1 MNSSWKVQIFEQK
14 TLWEVYFLSR
24 RVMPR
29 NKFNRNC
36 VRFATVISV
45 AFFVTMMAGGQ
56 DLYSLS
62 DAGRFLRALANAS
75 FLFSLGILG
84 FLIAGFAIFASVTN
98 AKLFI
103 MLASIPYG
111 DGRINRLQFVFF
123 NFLNVFTIYI
133 ALMSVALFTMIFC
146 CQNLHLLFWERMW
159 FICPSALQKW
169 ERFLQ
174 FRFFLYGWW
183 WRWCV
188 SSHLSGVCI
197 KRFLFPLLRKPSAW
211 SKKRR
216 QTDTRLAVQIKAHSL
231 RMLAMGGGPLPPL
244 AWVG

>member
-133 ALMSVALFTMIFC
+133 ALMSVALFTMILLLPESPFVVLGT
-146 CQNLHLLFWERMW
+146 NVVHLPLGLAKMGTVLAISIFLVWLVVALVRLKS
-159 FICPSALQKW
+159 FIWS
-169 ERFLQ
+169 
-174 FRFFLYGWW
+174 LYQTVL
-183 WRWCV
+183 V
-188 SSHLSGVCI
+188 SI
-197 KRFLFPLLRKPSAW
+197 AAEA
-211 SKKRR
+211 
-216 QTDTRLAVQIKAHSL
+216 QRLEQEAATNRHPP
-231 RMLAMGGGPLPPL
+231 GGSD
-244 AWVG
+244 